1 MKNIIL
7 FSIILLMMSF
17 SVVHAQTELKP
28 LKVGNVTISYNQEG
42 AANNSCI
49 LDINT
54 TDNNGQ
60 GSGSAKSVSA
70 AIPYIQKL
78 CKCVLTPNQVLYLFM
93 LAREEAPG
101 WAKTNAGVK
110 SL

>member
-60 GSGSAKSVSA
+60 GSGSAKIVSPD
-70 AIPYIQKL
+70 IPYIQKF
-78 CKCVLTPNQVLYLFM
+78 CKCVLTPNEVLYLFR
-93 LAREEAPG
+93 LANEDAPN

>member
-1 MKNIIL
+1 MKNII
-7 FSIILLMMSF
+7 FSIILLMISF

-28 LKVGNVTISYNQEG
+28 LKVGNITISYNQEG

-54 TDNNGQ
+54 TDNNGK
-60 GSGSAKSVSA
+60 GSGSAKSASA

-78 CKCVLTPNQVLYLFM
+78 CGCKLTPNQVLYLFR
-93 LAREEAPG
+93 LAREEAPN

>member
-1 MKNIIL
+1 MY
-7 FSIILLMMSF
+7 FSR
-17 SVVHAQTELKP
+17 VYAQTELKP

-42 AANNSCI
+42 AVNNSCI

-60 GSGSAKSVSA
+60 GSGSTKSASA

-78 CKCVLTPNQVLYLFM
+78 CNCKLTPNQVLYLFS
-93 LAREEAPG
+93 LAREEPPQ
-101 WAKTNAGVK
+101 WALKNAKVVP
-110 SL
+110 L